1 MINLKIVQDADT
13 YLKTNSKIYFLL
25 KKIKDYEERLQ
36 YCRKISPGMLIEYEK
51 KWQYLNRKYDQ
62 VNVYGIEF
70 VSIGETIPRLFMYLK
85 DRKKRD
91 KKIFHIVLPTFFS
104 YYTAGVVNKKIFDV
118 FGKYIHFVT
127 EENLDFWKYVIVM
140 HSGKMNIEDFGL
152 YDRRDVSYK
161 FNIKVGRP
169 VIRFSDEIEAYAK
182 EKMRQMGIEGKFICL
197 HAREAATKTKNFFSA
212 YDDTSV
218 VDADI
223 NTYGSAC
230 RYMQKSGYQVVR
242 LGKDESKECLIEG
255 IIDYA
260 NCFYDELMD
269 FYLMANCK
277 FLLGGMA
284 GIIAIASFWGR
295 PILQTN
301 ALSFCYGQ
309 ESLPRTEYDMYVP
322 KKFYS
327 KRENRVLNLY
337 ETLNVSY
344 KCDRYNRYFI
354 EEGIEV
360 IDNTEEE
367 ILNAI
372 IEMDEKLNHT
382 WIQTEDEI
390 KCMDK
395 YWKIIDLWKNEHK
408 LAYISKKDGGQG
420 REMFPKPICYSYL
433 KENLYLLDMKELI

>member
-1 MINLKIVQDADT
+1 
-13 YLKTNSKIYFLL
+13 
-25 KKIKDYEERLQ
+25 
-36 YCRKISPGMLIEYEK
+36 
-51 KWQYLNRKYDQ
+51 
-62 VNVYGIEF
+62 
-70 VSIGETIPRLFMYLK
+70 
-85 DRKKRD
+85 
-91 KKIFHIVLPTFFS
+91 
-104 YYTAGVVNKKIFDV
+104 
-118 FGKYIHFVT
+118 
-127 EENLDFWKYVIVM
+127 
-140 HSGKMNIEDFGL
+140 
-152 YDRRDVSYK
+152 
-161 FNIKVGRP
+161 
-169 VIRFSDEIEAYAK
+169 
-182 EKMRQMGIEGKFICL
+182 
-197 HAREAATKTKNFFSA
+197 
-212 YDDTSV
+212 
-218 VDADI
+218 
-223 NTYGSAC
+223 
-230 RYMQKSGYQVVR
+230 MQKSGYQVVR

-433 KENLYLLDMKELI
+433 KENLYLLDVKELI